1 MPTTQFLT
9 MIGGVGLL
17 LLLDVMTRRARYYNP
32 QAQPLRAALVGAF
45 GLAIAW
51 MVAAYFRPAGL
62 HTQQMLEAAVLSGT
76 WFLGALV
83 VGVMLRRSAAR
94 AGQRRK

>member
-1 MPTTQFLT
+1 MLTTQLLT

-32 QAQPLRAALVGAF
+32 QARPLRAALVGAF
-45 GLAIAW
+45 ALATAW
-51 MVAAYFRPAGL
+51 LVAAYFGRNGL
-62 HTQQMLEAAVLSGT
+62 HSQQMIEAVV
-76 WFLGALV
+76 LGAAWFIGALI